1 MRALLAQFEVPQPQ
15 GPPPVELPRVDWLA
29 IGPEVALVVTALI
42 LVLVAALNRGRWD
55 LSGVY
60 LDVSLAGVA
69 ASALA
74 TARLWSVVIDE
85 APYQALA
92 RMVAVDGFSVFARLV
107 ILAATALGLLIS
119 QGYLRRERVEG
130 PECHAL
136 LLLSASGMLLM
147 TSANDLIVV
156 FLALEILS
164 IALYVLAAFDRRR
177 LESQEAGLKYFVL
190 GSFSSAVFLYG
201 VALIYGATG
210 TTLLSGT
217 LTPERTGGG
226 IAQFLAANTLFSS
239 GLLLAGMALLL
250 VGLGFK
256 VAAVPFHMWTPDVY
270 QGAPSPVTGF
280 MAAGA
285 KAAGFAAL
293 LRVFGTAF
301 DAYSVDWRPL
311 AWGLAVASLVV
322 GSVVAIVQED
332 VKRMLA
338 YSSIG
343 HAGYVLMGFQ
353 ADTGGGLAS
362 ALFYLLAY
370 TFMVVGSFAV
380 VSVVG
385 RRGDRRHKLDDY
397 RGLGSRH
404 PLLAGA
410 LTLFLLAQAGVPLTS
425 GFMAKFSV
433 FSASIDAR
441 EYALTIVG
449 VLAAVVAMFFYLRVI
464 VLMYMTAPEE
474 PDSGPAFELDAATG
488 TALAVAAAAT
498 VVLGVLPGPVLDFA
512 RDATLL
518 L

>member
-1 MRALLAQFEVPQPQ
+1 MIALLAQFQPPQVPVPPQ
-15 GPPPVELPRVDWLA
+15 GPAPIDLPHVDWLA
-29 IGPEVALVVTALI
+29 VGPEVALVVAALI
-42 LVLVAALNRGRWD
+42 LVVVAALNRGRRD
-55 LSGVY
+55 LSGLY
-60 LDVSLAGVA
+60 LDLALAGVA
-69 ASALA
+69 ASALI
-74 TARLWSVVIDE
+74 TARLWSVVTDE

-107 ILAATALGLLIS
+107 ILAATGLGLLVT
-119 QGYLRRERVEG
+119 QGYLRREGVEG

-201 VALIYGATG
+201 VALCYGATG
-210 TTLLSGT
+210 TTSLAGM
-217 LTPERTGGG
+217 
-226 IAQFLAANTLFSS
+226 AAFLAGNTLISS
-239 GLLLAGMALLL
+239 GLLLAGLAFML

-301 DAYSVDWRPL
+301 DAYAVDWRPL

-353 ADTGGGLAS
+353 ADTSGGFAS

-385 RRGDRRHKLDDY
+385 RRGDRRHRLDDY
-397 RGLGSRH
+397 RGLGASQ

-441 EYALTIVG
+441 EYSLAIVG
-449 VLAAVVAMFFYLRVI
+449 VLSAVVAMFFYLRLI
-464 VLMYMTAPEE
+464 VLMYMTSPEE
-474 PDSGPAFELDAATG
+474 GDDTGPGFELDAATG
-488 TALAVAAAAT
+488 TALALAAVAT
-498 VVLGVLPGPVLDFA
+498 VVLGVVPGPVLDFA
-512 RDATLL
+512 RHATLL
-518 L
+518 F

>member
-1 MRALLAQFEVPQPQ
+1 MIGLLAQFQPPQAPIPQ
-15 GPPPVELPRVDWLA
+15 GPPPLQVPQVDWLA
-29 IGPEVALVVTALI
+29 VGPEVALAVAAMI
-42 LVLVAALNRGRWD
+42 LVVVAALNRGRRD
-55 LSGVY
+55 LSGLY
-60 LDVSLAGVA
+60 LDLSLAGVA

-74 TARLWSVVIDE
+74 TARLWNVVSDT
-85 APYQALA
+85 PYQALA
-92 RMVAVDGFSVFARLV
+92 NMVAADGFSVFLRMI
-107 ILAATALGLLIS
+107 ILAATALGLLVTH
-119 QGYLRRERVEG
+119 GYLRREGIEG

-136 LLLSASGMLLM
+136 MLLAATGMLLM

-201 VALIYGATG
+201 VALCYGATG
-210 TTLLSGT
+210 TTSLA
-217 LTPERTGGG
+217 G
-226 IAQFLAANTLFSS
+226 IAAFLAGNTLFSS
-239 GLLLAGMALLL
+239 GLLLAGIAFIL

-301 DAYSVDWRPL
+301 DAYSMDWRPL
-311 AWGLAVASLVV
+311 AWVLAVGSLVV

-343 HAGYVLMGFQ
+343 HAGYVLMAFQ
-353 ADTGGGLAS
+353 SDTGPGFAS

-370 TFMVVGSFAV
+370 SFMVVGSFAV
-380 VSVVG
+380 VTVVG
-385 RRGDRRHKLDDY
+385 RQGDRRHRLDDY
-397 RGLGSRH
+397 RGLGSRQ

-433 FSASIDAR
+433 FSATVDAR
-441 EYALTIVG
+441 EYSLVIVG
-449 VLAAVVAMFFYLRVI
+449 VLAAVVAMFFYLRLI
-464 VLMYMTAPEE
+464 VLMYMTPPDEE
-474 PDSGPAFELDAATG
+474 EDAGARAFDLDPATG
-488 TALAVAAAAT
+488 TALALAAVAT

-518 L
+518 F